1 MPTVD
6 TTRSAADP
14 EAVRRLVRLGLTDR
28 QAEIFLYLF
37 ETTRATGIQPSV
49 RDVCDAFGFSS
60 LHAPKNHL
68 IALVKKGW
76 IAPLVTRSR
85 SVRFRLR
92 PDGKPFRGFTLP
104 EESP

>member
-1 MPTVD
+1 MTA
-6 TTRSAADP
+6 AADP

-28 QAEIFLYLF
+28 QAEIFIYLF

-85 SVRFRLR
+85 SVRFLR
-92 PDGKPFRGFTLP
+92 TDSGKPFEGFTLP
-104 EESP
+104 EDQP